1 MRLYQDRPSGTVA
14 RARDLRKNA
23 PEPERRL
30 LRALKESFPDLKWRH
45 QVPIGPYYADILC
58 FSDRLIIEV
67 DGDTHAEAR
76 NYDARRMTYL
86 QRKGYRVIRFTNRD
100 VMENLD
106 GVITTIA
113 PLLNDHPHPS
123 ALRASSL
130 SLWEKEGAPQA
141 RKGEGDRLNI
151 QGQEPRP

>member
-1 MRLYQDRPSGTVA
+1 M
-14 RARDLRKNA
+14 
-23 PEPERRL
+23 
-30 LRALKESFPDLKWRH
+30 
-45 QVPIGPYYADILC
+45 PIGPYYADILC
-58 FSDRLIIEV
+58 FSERLVIEV

-76 NYDARRMTYL
+76 NYDARRTTYL

-100 VMENLD
+100 VMQNLD
-106 GVITTIA
+106 GVITTISL
-113 PLLNDHPHPS
+113 PSGRRKGLSLNDHPHPS

-130 SLWEKEGAPQA
+130 SRWEREGAPQA